1 MTAAQAIRSLG
12 MALVL
17 GASFAAFS
25 APTTPTGLR
34 LDKNLVSGS
43 PFRLE
48 ISRSEYRLA
57 NGQRDGGSRKDHL
70 GAMID
75 RHADAK
81 KIDPVLV
88 HAVIR
93 AESAYRVDAVSSK
106 GAVGLMQVMPVTGKR
121 FGVSDLASPEN
132 NLQAGTAYLRYL
144 LDRFDNL
151 PLALAAYNA
160 GEGAVIRAGLRI
172 PDYPETRGYV
182 QGIMRN
188 YRAAIMPLAGVSY
201 QYMEGARLDDR
212 DLSPYRLVDA
222 VPRQAGGILK

>member
-1 MTAAQAIRSLG
+1 MTVAALVLVAQSLG
-12 MALVL
+12 MVLML
-17 GASFAAFS
+17 GASFATFS
-25 APTTPTGLR
+25 APSTPTYLR
-34 LDKNLVSGS
+34 VDKSLVSGS

-57 NGQRDGGSRKDHL
+57 NVQRDGNIRKDRL
-70 GAMID
+70 RAMID

-81 KIDPVLV
+81 KIDSVLV

-93 AESAYRVDAVSSK
+93 AESAYRVDAVSPK
-106 GAVGLMQVMPVTGKR
+106 GAVGLMQVMPMTGKR
-121 FGVSDLASPEN
+121 FGVGDLASPEN

-160 GEGAVIRAGLRI
+160 GEGAVIRAGHRI
-172 PDYPETRGYV
+172 PDHPETRNYV

-188 YRAAIMPLAGVSY
+188 YKAAIMPLSSISY
-201 QYMEGARLDDR
+201 PYIDGARLDER
-212 DLSPYRLVDA
+212 DLSHIALSMPLHSR
-222 VPRQAGGILK
+222 